1 MTEQAIDEGDATI
14 AAGKP
19 RRLPLRFIV
28 PVVIFVAIGVFL
40 AVGLSNDPRRIPSPL
55 IGKAVPEFSLPA
67 VQGQKLG
74 LSSADLKGQVSL
86 VNVFASW
93 CVSCRAEHRVLMDA
107 HERKLV
113 PIHGL
118 NYKDKPADAEA
129 WLARRGNPYDRIG
142 ADLDGRVGID
152 WGVYGVPE
160 TFIIDRTGHIAYKQ
174 IGPITPEILEKTIM
188 PKVESLRGGSAS

>member
-1 MTEQAIDEGDATI
+1 MAERALSDGDNTRGP
-14 AAGKP
+14 GKT
-19 RRLPLRFIV
+19 RRIPLRFVV

-40 AVGLSNDPRRIPSPL
+40 ALGLSNDPRRIPSPL
-55 IGKAVPEFSLPA
+55 IGKAVPEFNLPP
-67 VQGQKLG
+67 VQGYELG
-74 LSSADLKGQVSL
+74 LSSANLKGQVSL

-107 HERKLV
+107 HDRKLV

-118 NYKDKPADAEA
+118 NYKDKPADARA
-129 WLARRGNPYDRIG
+129 WLAQRGNPYDRLG

-174 IGPITPEILEKTIM
+174 IGPMTPKILEQTIM
-188 PKVESLRGGSAS
+188 PVVERLRTGGAS